1 MLDFAIVHLFR
12 EAEMSRHDELTPEEA
27 REDHWSMLRFLAINA
42 VFGFLLGLTIALSM
56 IWFDFA
62 DLGTRI
68 ARARDPWL
76 VVFILATPL
85 SFTFAGAVT
94 ASAVML
100 MPYKRKKDLR

>member
-1 MLDFAIVHLFR
+1 
-12 EAEMSRHDELTPEEA
+12 MSMHEELTPEEA
-27 REDHWSMLRFLAINA
+27 RADHWHMLRFLAGNA
-42 VFGFLLGLTIALSM
+42 LFGFALGLCIAIAM
-56 IWFDFA
+56 IAFDLG

-68 ARARDPWL
+68 ARSRHPFL
-76 VVFILATPL
+76 VFFILATPL